1 MTSRSPCKANPGC
14 RDFWGRSGIRGRTA
28 ADKWRGY
35 DVILQCD
42 EVSAEPPAA
51 LAGCWR
57 AAVRLLMRGD
67 ARARPIICAL
77 RALERR
83 WMRERRWRRG
93 WAW

>member
-1 MTSRSPCKANPGC
+1 MATKSKPRLPDS
-14 RDFWGRSGIRGRTA
+14 WGRGGSRGRSA

-35 DVILQCD
+35 DVILQYD

-57 AAVRLLMRGD
+57 AVVRLAMRGD
-67 ARARPIICAL
+67 ARARPIIIAL

>member
-1 MTSRSPCKANPGC
+1 MATKSKPRLPDS
-14 RDFWGRSGIRGRTA
+14 WGRGGSRGRSA

-35 DVILQCD
+35 DVILQYD

-51 LAGCWR
+51 LAHCWR
-57 AAVRLLMRGD
+57 AVVRLAMRGD
-67 ARARPIICAL
+67 ARARPISFAL

>member
-1 MTSRSPCKANPGC
+1 MATKSKTRLPDS
-14 RDFWGRSGIRGRTA
+14 WGRGGSRGRSTA
-28 ADKWRGY
+28 ADERRRCN
-35 DVILQCD
+35 VILHD
-42 EVSAEPPAA
+42 AIPAEPPAA

-67 ARARPIICAL
+67 ARARPIIFAL

-83 WMRERRWRRG
+83 WMREQRWRRG

>member
-1 MTSRSPCKANPGC
+1 MATKSKPRLPDS
-14 RDFWGRSGIRGRTA
+14 WGRGGSRGRSA

-35 DVILQCD
+35 DAILQYD

-51 LAGCWR
+51 LAHCWR
-57 AAVRLLMRGD
+57 AVVRLAMRGD
-67 ARARPIICAL
+67 ARARPISFAL

>member
-1 MTSRSPCKANPGC
+1 MTSRGACKAKPGYRNC
-14 RDFWGRSGIRGRTA
+14 WGRGGIRGRSTA
-28 ADKWRGY
+28 ASKWRGY
-35 DVILQCD
+35 DVILQYD

-57 AAVRLLMRGD
+57 AVVRLAMRGD
-67 ARARPIICAL
+67 RRARPIIFAL

-83 WMRERRWRRG
+83 WMRRG